1 MTNSPSQP
9 PQPSEGSSPS
19 RKKILNSD
27 ELVAIIVAFGTI
39 GIILFLSLNAGKD
52 RWGLKNW
59 QQWLTAFQL
68 TNETTESTFNKT
80 QPNQTES
87 ATTAPTN
94 QNTTLKPKTSDSEE
108 SLRDNNQLLLEQ
120 APQLS
125 PSQRPTVILAP
136 IIINPPKPSTKLG
149 TPKPRPNLQQTPSTA
164 QPPAIKPETTKPSP
178 STTIPKAEESIP
190 AIIFLDVA
198 QNYWASPFIYQLK
211 KQGLISG
218 SSEDTFEPE
227 QPITRAGIAEL
238 ISQTFNQPPTF
249 GTKQFKDV
257 TANTEA
263 AVAINQAVGRG
274 FMKGYSN
281 GEFRPQEEISRYQ
294 VLVALATGL
303 NLQPSQEPTTIL
315 QSFSDANELPNWA
328 VNQVAAA
335 IEAGLLVN
343 PPTYQRQSLYPNQTA
358 TRAEVAAMIHQALVK
373 SGKLPAISSEYIVT
387 TP

>member
-19 RKKILNSD
+19 RKRILNSD

-59 QQWLTAFQL
+59 QQWLAAFQS
-68 TNETTESTFNKT
+68 TNETRENTFDAT
-80 QPNQTES
+80 QPNQS

-94 QNTTLKPKTSDSEE
+94 RKTTLKPKTSDSTE
-108 SLRDNNQLLLEQ
+108 SLTDNNQFLSEQ
-120 APQLS
+120 TPQLS
-125 PSQRPTVILAP
+125 PSQRPTVIVAP
-136 IIINPPKPSTKLG
+136 IIINQPNPPTKLG
-149 TPKPRPNLQQTPSTA
+149 TPQPQPNVKPTPSTA

-178 STTIPKAEESIP
+178 STTIPEVQESIP

-227 QPITRAGIAEL
+227 QPITRAGMAEL

-263 AVAINQAVGRG
+263 AAEINEAVSRG
-274 FMKGYSN
+274 FMKGYAN

-303 NLQPSQEPTTIL
+303 NLQPSQEPTAIL

-335 IEAGLLVN
+335 IEASLLVN

-373 SGKLPAISSEYIVT
+373 SGQLPAISSEYIVT